1 VPERFPDIT
10 GALIAGGRAERM
22 GGLAKGLLQ
31 VDGEP
36 LAARALRFFAAHLGG
51 ALLVTNDP
59 TPYAALGVRTIPDVL
74 TGKGAPAGLHAAL
87 ASATTPWVLTV
98 ACDMPF
104 LSEPGLRLLASK
116 RAGAQAVIP
125 RWKGRLEPLHALWSR
140 QALPIIE
147 RALSTGAPSF
157 WKLADELGATI
168 VDEQEWASIDPDGR
182 AFENVNTP
190 EDAERLGL
198 GHWIPQ
204 DL

>member
-1 VPERFPDIT
+1 VPAPFPDIT
-10 GALIAGGRAERM
+10 GALIAGGRAMRM

-36 LAARALRFFAAHLGG
+36 LAARALRFFEAHLGG

-59 TPYAALGVRTIPDVL
+59 TPYAALGVRTVPDIL

-104 LSEPGLRLLASK
+104 LSEPGLRLLAGK
-116 RAGAQAVIP
+116 RAGTQAVIP
-125 RWKGRLEPLHALWSR
+125 RWNGRLEPLHALWSR
-140 QALPIIE
+140 QALPAIE
-147 RALSTGAPSF
+147 RALREGTPSL
-157 WKLADELGATI
+157 WKLSDLIGATI
-168 VDEQEWASIDPDGR
+168 VDEDEWARIDPDGR
-182 AFENVNTP
+182 AFENVNTT

-198 GHWIPQ
+198 EHRIPR
-204 DL
+204 DR